1 MVKDAPL
8 RAPID
13 AGVQARLTV
22 QVAPEGSAPLHV
34 PPVTDTPVPVTLVPV
49 IVMGPGLLFWT
60 WTVVGVGWPTGADG
74 NTVPEG
80 NRRRGFTMK
89 AL

>member
-1 MVKDAPL
+1 
-8 RAPID
+8 
-13 AGVQARLTV
+13 
-22 QVAPEGSAPLHV
+22 
-34 PPVTDTPVPVTLVPV
+34 VTDTPVPVTLVPV
-49 IVMGPGLLFWT
+49 IVMGPGLLLWT